1 MAVSFPNGSQL
12 AVASTISASK
22 NMTALTNALQ
32 AVATLEASH
41 GIVGNDIIILTSG
54 WGNIDGSVR
63 KVASVA
69 TNDAT
74 ISGLDTTNTTR
85 FPTGSGIGSVRK
97 ISAWTS
103 LTQVTDLATSGGEQQ
118 FNQYQ
123 FLDSDTQRQL
133 PTVRS
138 PMNLTFSLGDDPS
151 LPWYSVMRAL
161 SDSRVATPLR
171 VTLPNGGIIYYNGI
185 ITMAETPTM
194 TVNEIMKLNVTVSL
208 SATPT
213 RV

>member
-1 MAVSFPNGSQL
+1 MALSFPNGSQL
-12 AVASTISASK
+12 AVASTIAASK
-22 NMTALTNALQ
+22 NMTALTNAVQ
-32 AVATLEASH
+32 AVATLEASPA
-41 GIVGNDIIILTSG
+41 LSATTSSSSPG

-85 FPTGSGIGSVRK
+85 FPTGSGIGLVRK
-97 ISAWTS
+97 VSAWTS

-138 PMNLTFSLGDDPS
+138 PMNPDLQPG
-151 LPWYSVMRAL
+151 R
-161 SDSRVATPLR
+161 
-171 VTLPNGGIIYYNGI
+171 
-185 ITMAETPTM
+185 
-194 TVNEIMKLNVTVSL
+194 
-208 SATPT
+208 
-213 RV
+213 